1 MEVFTISKIDSTLK
15 QLFLTETKITEEQLK
30 KFQNTHNQLGYE
42 NIEDYLL
49 EKELITENK
58 LIEIYSKRFN
68 IDCVNLEEY
77 ALAPHLSQYVPEK
90 IARENLVIPLQ
101 INKDNKLE
109 IAVNN
114 PYNLEIIE
122 NIKSLSQK
130 KVKVYLTTKQNI
142 KEGIAK
148 IYFNDNS
155 QQKELFDDLNSL
167 REQISSAEKEED
179 LREIGNNAAPVIKL
193 ANTILIQA
201 INSDASDIHIE
212 PQKNKVKIRYRIDGI
227 LHEHMNI
234 PKYIQESL
242 ISRFKIISNLN
253 ITESRKPQDGR
264 VNVTLNDMGID
275 LRVSVIPSVHGEK
288 IVIRLLNKNN
298 NILALDELGFDSY
311 NLNRFKKM
319 IDRPYG
325 IILVSG
331 PTGSGKTTSLFGAL
345 QEFDS
350 VKKNI
355 ITVENPVE
363 YKLKNLTQIEIKN
376 DSKHLSYKSVLQSIL
391 RQDPDIIMIGEIR
404 NVETAQIA
412 IRAALTGHLVL
423 STIHTNDAIG
433 AIFRLID
440 MGIPPYLIA
449 SSLNGVLSQRLA
461 RKICPHC
468 TTKETKQKN
477 HEFKLAEK
485 KKFDLYHGEGC
496 KICNNT
502 GYKGRTPIV
511 ESLIVNENLQEL
523 IIKQS
528 SKREVTKEAKKN
540 GLVPLRENGLKKVE
554 NKITTYEEVLRT
566 TFVL

>member
-1 MEVFTISKIDSTLK
+1 MEVFYINKIDKTLK
-15 QLFLTETKITEEQLK
+15 QLFLKETKITENELK
-30 KFQNTHNQLGYE
+30 KFQENHNQLGYN

-49 EKELITENK
+49 EKNIITEKK

-68 IDCVNLEEY
+68 IDFVNLEEY

-90 IARENLVIPLQ
+90 IAREKLVIPLQ
-101 INKDNKLE
+101 INNNNKLE
-109 IAVNN
+109 VAVNN
-114 PYNLEIIE
+114 PYNLEVIE
-122 NIKSLSQK
+122 NIKSISQK
-130 KVKVYLTTKQNI
+130 KVKVYLTTKANI
-142 KEGIAK
+142 KHGISK
-148 IYFNDNS
+148 IYFNNDN

-167 REQISSAEKEED
+167 REQINNVEKEED

-193 ANTILIQA
+193 ANVILIQA
-201 INSDASDIHIE
+201 INNNASDIHIE

-242 ISRFKIISNLN
+242 ISRIKIISNLN
-253 ITESRKPQDGR
+253 ITENRKPQDGR
-264 VNVTLNDMGID
+264 VNVKLNDMSID
-275 LRVSVIPSVHGEK
+275 LRVSIIPSIYGEK
-288 IVIRLLNKNN
+288 IVIRLLNKNDS
-298 NILALDELGFDSY
+298 ILELNQLGYYNY
-311 NLNRFKKM
+311 NLKRFKKM
-319 IDRPYG
+319 INRPYG

-350 VKKNI
+350 TTKNI

-404 NVETAQIA
+404 NLETAQIA

-449 SSLNGVLSQRLA
+449 SSLNGVISQRLA
-461 RKICPHC
+461 RKICPYC
-468 TTKETKQKN
+468 KKEVSPRKQN
-477 HEFKLAEK
+477 DFKLTEK
-485 KKFDLYHGEGC
+485 KDFPIYQGNGC
-496 KICNNT
+496 PSCNNT
-502 GYKGRTPIV
+502 GYKGRIPIV
-511 ESLIVNENLQEL
+511 ESLIINEDIQES
-523 IIKQS
+523 IIKQE
-528 SKREVTKEAKKN
+528 SKKNVENIARKN
-540 GLVPLRENGLKKVE
+540 GLLTLRENGLKKVE
-554 NKITTYEEVLRT
+554 EKLTTYEEVLRT

>member
-1 MEVFTISKIDSTLK
+1 MEVFYINKIDKTLK
-15 QLFLTETKITEEQLK
+15 QLFLKETKITENELK
-30 KFQNTHNQLGYE
+30 KFQENHNQLGYN

-49 EKELITENK
+49 EKNIITEKK

-68 IDCVNLEEY
+68 IDFVNLEEY

-90 IARENLVIPLQ
+90 IAREKLVIPLQ
-101 INKDNKLE
+101 INNNNKLE
-109 IAVNN
+109 VAVNN
-114 PYNLEIIE
+114 PYNLEVIE
-122 NIKSLSQK
+122 NIKSISQK
-130 KVKVYLTTKQNI
+130 KVKVYLTTKANI
-142 KEGIAK
+142 KHGISK
-148 IYFNDNS
+148 IYFNNDN

-167 REQISSAEKEED
+167 REQINNVEKEED

-193 ANTILIQA
+193 ANAILIQA
-201 INSDASDIHIE
+201 INNNASDIHIE

-242 ISRFKIISNLN
+242 ISRIKIISNLN
-253 ITESRKPQDGR
+253 ITENRKPQDGR
-264 VNVTLNDMGID
+264 VNVKLNDMSID
-275 LRVSVIPSVHGEK
+275 LRVSIIPSIYGEK
-288 IVIRLLNKNN
+288 IVIRLLNKNDS
-298 NILALDELGFDSY
+298 ILELNQLGYDNY
-311 NLNRFKKM
+311 NLKRFKKM
-319 IDRPYG
+319 INRPYG

-350 VKKNI
+350 TTKNI

-404 NVETAQIA
+404 NLETAQIA

-449 SSLNGVLSQRLA
+449 SSLNGVISQRLA
-461 RKICPHC
+461 RKICPYC
-468 TTKETKQKN
+468 KKEVSPRKQN
-477 HEFKLAEK
+477 DFKLTEK
-485 KKFDLYHGEGC
+485 KDFPIYQGNGC
-496 KICNNT
+496 PSCNNT
-502 GYKGRTPIV
+502 GYKGRIPIV
-511 ESLIVNENLQEL
+511 ESLIINEDIQES
-523 IIKQS
+523 IIKQE
-528 SKREVTKEAKKN
+528 SKKNVENIARKN
-540 GLVPLRENGLKKVE
+540 GLLTLRENGLKKVE
-554 NKITTYEEVLRT
+554 EKLTTYEEVLRT

>member
-1 MEVFTISKIDSTLK
+1 MLIISKIDKTLRK
-15 QLFLTETKITEEQLK
+15 LFLSETEITEEQLK
-30 KFQNTHNQLGYE
+30 KFQDNHSQLGYE

-49 EKELITENK
+49 EKDLITEEK
-58 LIEIYSKRFN
+58 LIKIYSKRFN
-68 IDCVNLEEY
+68 LEFINLEEY
-77 ALAPHLSQYVPEK
+77 ALAPHLSQYIPEK
-90 IARENLVIPLQ
+90 MARENIVIPLQ
-101 INKDNKLE
+101 ISQDNKLE
-109 IAVNN
+109 VAVNN
-114 PYNLEIIE
+114 PYNLEVIE

-130 KVKVYLTTKQNI
+130 KVKVFLATKENI
-142 KEGIAK
+142 KEGITK
-148 IYFNDNS
+148 IYFNEDN

-167 REQISSAEKEED
+167 REKINNVEKEED

-193 ANTILIQA
+193 ANMILIQA
-201 INSDASDIHIE
+201 INTNASDIHIE

-242 ISRFKIISNLN
+242 ISRMKIISDLN
-253 ITESRKPQDGR
+253 ITENRKPQDGR
-264 VNVTLNDMGID
+264 VNVKLNDMEVD
-275 LRVSVIPSVHGEK
+275 LRVSVIPSIYGEK

-298 NILALDELGFDSY
+298 NILSLNNLGYDDY

-319 IDRPYG
+319 INRPCG

-350 VKKNI
+350 VTKNI

-376 DSKHLSYKSVLQSIL
+376 DSKKMSYSSVLQSIL

-404 NVETAQIA
+404 NAETAQIA
-412 IRAALTGHLVL
+412 VRAALTGHLVL
-423 STIHTNDAIG
+423 STIHTNDSIG

-449 SSLNGVLSQRLA
+449 SSLNGVVSQRLA
-461 RKICPHC
+461 RKLCPHC
-468 TTKETKQKN
+468 LEEVSLKRSEEFLINEKEK
-477 HEFKLAEK
+477 FKMYE
-485 KKFDLYHGEGC
+485 GTGC
-496 KICNNT
+496 KACTNT
-502 GYKGRTPIV
+502 GYHGRTPIV
-511 ESLIVNENLQEL
+511 ETLIVNEELQEL

-528 SKREVTKEAKKN
+528 SKKEFADVAKRN
-540 GLVPLRENGLKKVE
+540 GLVSLRDNGIQKVK

-566 TFVL
+566 TFIL

>member
-1 MEVFTISKIDSTLK
+1 MLIISKIDKTLRK
-15 QLFLTETKITEEQLK
+15 LFLSETEITEEQLK
-30 KFQNTHNQLGYE
+30 KFQDNHSQLGYE

-49 EKELITENK
+49 EKDLITEEK
-58 LIEIYSKRFN
+58 LIKIYSKRFN
-68 IDCVNLEEY
+68 LEFINLEEY
-77 ALAPHLSQYVPEK
+77 ALAPHLSQYIPEK
-90 IARENLVIPLQ
+90 MARENIVIPLQ
-101 INKDNKLE
+101 ISQDNKLE
-109 IAVNN
+109 VAVNN
-114 PYNLEIIE
+114 PYNLEVIE

-130 KVKVYLTTKQNI
+130 KVKVFLATKENI
-142 KEGIAK
+142 KEGITK
-148 IYFNDNS
+148 IYFNEDN

-167 REQISSAEKEED
+167 REKINNVEKEED

-193 ANTILIQA
+193 ANMILIQA
-201 INSDASDIHIE
+201 INTNASDIHIE

-242 ISRFKIISNLN
+242 ISRMKIISDLN
-253 ITESRKPQDGR
+253 ITENRKPQDGR
-264 VNVTLNDMGID
+264 VNVKLNDMEVD
-275 LRVSVIPSVHGEK
+275 LRVSVIPSIYGEK

-298 NILALDELGFDSY
+298 NILSLNNLGYDDY

-319 IDRPYG
+319 INRPYG

-350 VKKNI
+350 VTKNI

-376 DSKHLSYKSVLQSIL
+376 DSKKMSYSSVLQSIL

-404 NVETAQIA
+404 NAETAQIA
-412 IRAALTGHLVL
+412 VRAALTGHLVL
-423 STIHTNDAIG
+423 STIHTNDSIG

-449 SSLNGVLSQRLA
+449 SSLNGVVSQRLA
-461 RKICPHC
+461 RKLCPHC
-468 TTKETKQKN
+468 LEEVSLKRSEEFLINEKEK
-477 HEFKLAEK
+477 FKMYE
-485 KKFDLYHGEGC
+485 GTGC
-496 KICNNT
+496 KACTNT
-502 GYKGRTPIV
+502 GYHGRTPIV
-511 ESLIVNENLQEL
+511 ETLIVNEELQEL

-528 SKREVTKEAKKN
+528 SKKEFADVAKRN
-540 GLVPLRENGLKKVE
+540 GLVSLRDNGIQKVK

-566 TFVL
+566 TFIL

>member
-1 MEVFTISKIDSTLK
+1 MEVFYINKIDKTLK
-15 QLFLTETKITEEQLK
+15 QLFLKETKITENELK
-30 KFQNTHNQLGYE
+30 KFQENHNQLGYN

-49 EKELITENK
+49 EKNIITEKK

-68 IDCVNLEEY
+68 IDFVNLEEY

-90 IARENLVIPLQ
+90 IAREKLVIPLQ
-101 INKDNKLE
+101 INNNNKLE
-109 IAVNN
+109 VAVNN
-114 PYNLEIIE
+114 PYNLEVIE
-122 NIKSLSQK
+122 NIKSISQK
-130 KVKVYLTTKQNI
+130 KVKVYLTTKANI
-142 KEGIAK
+142 KHGISK
-148 IYFNDNS
+148 IYFNNDN

-167 REQISSAEKEED
+167 REQINNVEKEED

-193 ANTILIQA
+193 ANVILIQA
-201 INSDASDIHIE
+201 INNNASDIHIE

-242 ISRFKIISNLN
+242 ISRIKIISNLN
-253 ITESRKPQDGR
+253 ITENRKPQDGR
-264 VNVTLNDMGID
+264 VNVKLNDMSID
-275 LRVSVIPSVHGEK
+275 LRVSIIPSIYGEK
-288 IVIRLLNKNN
+288 IVIRLLNKNDS
-298 NILALDELGFDSY
+298 ILELNQLGYDNY
-311 NLNRFKKM
+311 NLKRFKKM
-319 IDRPYG
+319 INRPYG

-350 VKKNI
+350 TTKNI

-404 NVETAQIA
+404 NLETAQIA

-449 SSLNGVLSQRLA
+449 SSLNGVISQRLA
-461 RKICPHC
+461 RKICPYC
-468 TTKETKQKN
+468 KKEVSPRKQN
-477 HEFKLAEK
+477 DFKLTEK
-485 KKFDLYHGEGC
+485 KDFPIYQGNGC
-496 KICNNT
+496 PSCNNT
-502 GYKGRTPIV
+502 GYKGRIPIV
-511 ESLIVNENLQEL
+511 ESLIINEDIQES
-523 IIKQS
+523 IIKQE
-528 SKREVTKEAKKN
+528 SKKNVENIARKN
-540 GLVPLRENGLKKVE
+540 GLLTLRENGLKKVE
-554 NKITTYEEVLRT
+554 EKLTTYEEVLRT

>member
-1 MEVFTISKIDSTLK
+1 VLIISKIDKTLRK
-15 QLFLTETKITEEQLK
+15 LFLSETEITEEQLK
-30 KFQNTHNQLGYE
+30 KFQDNHSQLGYE

-49 EKELITENK
+49 EKDLITEEK
-58 LIEIYSKRFN
+58 LIKIYSKRFN
-68 IDCVNLEEY
+68 LEFINLEEY
-77 ALAPHLSQYVPEK
+77 ALAPHLSQYIPEK
-90 IARENLVIPLQ
+90 MARENIVIPLQ
-101 INKDNKLE
+101 ISQDNKLE
-109 IAVNN
+109 VAVNN
-114 PYNLEIIE
+114 PYNLEVIE

-130 KVKVYLTTKQNI
+130 KVKVFLATKENI
-142 KEGIAK
+142 KEGITK
-148 IYFNDNS
+148 IYFNEDN

-167 REQISSAEKEED
+167 REKINNVEKEED

-193 ANTILIQA
+193 ANMILIQA
-201 INSDASDIHIE
+201 INTNASDIHIE

-242 ISRFKIISNLN
+242 ISRMKIISDLN
-253 ITESRKPQDGR
+253 ITENRKPQDGR
-264 VNVTLNDMGID
+264 VNVKLNDMEVD
-275 LRVSVIPSVHGEK
+275 LRVSVIPSIYGEK

-298 NILALDELGFDSY
+298 NILSLNNLGYDDY

-319 IDRPYG
+319 INRPYG

-350 VKKNI
+350 VTKNI

-376 DSKHLSYKSVLQSIL
+376 DSKKMSYSSVLQSIL

-404 NVETAQIA
+404 NAETAQIA
-412 IRAALTGHLVL
+412 VRAALTGHLVL
-423 STIHTNDAIG
+423 STIHTNDSIG

-449 SSLNGVLSQRLA
+449 SSLNGVVSQRLA
-461 RKICPHC
+461 RKLCPHC
-468 TTKETKQKN
+468 LEEVSLKRSEEFLINEKEK
-477 HEFKLAEK
+477 FKMYE
-485 KKFDLYHGEGC
+485 GTGC
-496 KICNNT
+496 KACTNT
-502 GYKGRTPIV
+502 GYHGRTPIV
-511 ESLIVNENLQEL
+511 ETLIVNEELQEL

-528 SKREVTKEAKKN
+528 SKKEFADVAKRN
-540 GLVPLRENGLKKVE
+540 GLVSLRDNGIQKVK

-566 TFVL
+566 TFIL